1 MKIEHTS
8 EIKSTRFFTTL
19 SPKDKFPE
27 NMELK
32 LSLRGTNILENFAW
46 TFIDIH
52 YLLMDRKKEMK
63 RIILKNDDFSN
74 SSFKLKI
81 NTGELV
87 NKVRIGLYFK
97 NEVSGNQYLDKI
109 LVEDND
115 PKISNLIF
123 LPTLK
128 EIIKDREPIE
138 FLEKLRSMSS
148 DNFQDLLDRDLP
160 TLQALIDK
168 APEKVFY
175 YWALAD
181 KIIKLT
187 AISKLPLKYL
197 DFAVESYYKE
207 YHEGKLHLGLNHEN
221 ILL

>member
-8 EIKSTRFFTTL
+8 EVKSTRFFTTL

-52 YLLMDRKKEMK
+52 YLLMDGKKEMK

-197 DFAVESYYKE
+197 DFAVESYFNE
-207 YHEGKLHLGLNHEN
+207 YYDGKFRLGFNLEN
-221 ILL
+221 ISV